1 MTLALIHGAT
11 PQAMVMVHKPGF
23 ASTTSTTCPR
33 RPSRSRRCRASS
45 TSTSASRG
53 SSRPRRSS
61 SVALNTSLYPDDDEA
76 RAIIAATAAETGLP
90 ADDPV
95 RFGADR
101 LWAAIRAA
109 VDALPWV
116 ADTSNAGT

>member
-1 MTLALIHGAT
+1 VA
-11 PQAMVMVHKPGF
+11 
-23 ASTTSTTCPR
+23 
-33 RPSRSRRCRASS
+33 PSKVV
-45 TSTSASRG
+45 
-53 SSRPRRSS
+53 

-90 ADDPV
+90 VDDPV

-101 LWAAIRAA
+101 LWAATRVA